1 MADVDEYVL
10 YQYWNCIYNGD
21 RPTPHRNQNFD
32 KGLDGDTL
40 VGDANTPFKKQRRL
54 AGPRYTLPRP
64 DRYMRRDTSLDIH
77 GNSSV
82 SSATLCG
89 DDDDAEPRH
98 RAKLSESDIESG
110 GPFNSGDQD
119 VNARPGRAST
129 GARILDDTSN
139 SSVPENYLN
148 HTIVPQGA
156 QENSLSADASL
167 TEGHSL
173 EALIGA
179 KHQDEEPKSWAAAVE
194 LPSGYWADAELEL
207 LFRLSTRGLESLVP
221 STWRL
226 DFPMF
231 PRSLF
236 CECGTKDSF
245 IGSMKG
251 REFRAIKA
259 LKSVLSIGPRAVRD
273 RQLCHLRP
281 ELAVKRILDSYI
293 RWALWDA
300 DILHRWCLIPL
311 YTVYALREKQSVSSG
326 VKFTIRNLI
335 SMTNRYRTTQRLK
348 QNAQARA
355 NIINSHNQ
363 GYEKYGFPVLTGF
376 LICGSIVAIITLD
389 SDPTA
394 RPALDPETSAR
405 FIAKLDFS
413 EPGQDVWN
421 SLAIA
426 ISVVWMRNR
435 MLQLGSKI
443 LNPERLCLDPNCGC
457 SGKIS

>member
-40 VGDANTPFKKQRRL
+40 QRRL

-293 RWALWDA
+293 AGRFGTRTYFIAGVLYHFTLYMLSGRSNHKTLKLEP
-300 DILHRWCLIPL
+300 ILS
-311 YTVYALREKQSVSSG
+311 TVTTRDM
-326 VKFTIRNLI
+326 RN
-335 SMTNRYRTTQRLK
+335 
-348 QNAQARA
+348 
-355 NIINSHNQ
+355 
-363 GYEKYGFPVLTGF
+363 
-376 LICGSIVAIITLD
+376 

-435 MLQLGSKI
+435 MLQLGMVKFNHEKPVKPI
-443 LNPERLCLDPNCGC
+443 T
-457 SGKIS
+457 ISSTN